1 MTNHTRGKWYAVGW
15 MVEHAGEDIADI
27 CCCNPAAFGQTPP
40 NVKKR
45 SDKEMWAN
53 AILIAAAPEMLS
65 ILNRIAV
72 APADIN
78 LDIAIDDARKIVL
91 EIREAQAFGKR
102 K

>member
-1 MTNHTRGKWYAVGW
+1 
-15 MVEHAGEDIADI
+15 
-27 CCCNPAAFGQTPP
+27 
-40 NVKKR
+40 
-45 SDKEMWAN
+45 
-53 AILIAAAPEMLS
+53 MLS

-78 LDIAIDDARKIVL
+78 LDIAIDDARQIVS